1 MRAVQRI
8 ESLEDEKKEMS
19 GSPTRTEEVCEH
31 TLTLFGGPTYCNSRE
46 KLSVVARVLI
56 MRVDVLLSQSVSP
69 HMTLVQ
75 RDLKDRFHAVLEH
88 AKAGF
93 CLLF

>member
-1 MRAVQRI
+1 
-8 ESLEDEKKEMS
+8 
-19 GSPTRTEEVCEH
+19 
-31 TLTLFGGPTYCNSRE
+31 
-46 KLSVVARVLI
+46 